1 MWGLFRGSLEL
12 VCPLCERVR
21 ELPCELEGLVL
32 IDLVLG
38 DQLREKSA
46 VHATSNV
53 VPSGYRKK
61 RARVVVE
68 ADGVVEACRFGHLLP
83 KALHARGAV
92 IEPPWRSELQ
102 NRIVTGEGSQL
113 AGVCCLVQREEDQGE
128 LALVAESIEQRLQ
141 CTDIFGARRNV
152 GALVAAKAREDLRVV
167 VAYETG
173 VNLHHQTVVET
184 HPRHLGQHLPA
195 ESLGFCRGRL
205 SLQRFGVQHLTVA
218 AV

>member
-102 NRIVTGEGSQL
+102 NRIVPGKRRELESWDAHMFLLPGDEVRQGGKGTAIVEWPDGAHYRFDGPAIWRVQTDATG
-113 AGVCCLVQREEDQGE
+113 
-128 LALVAESIEQRLQ
+128 
-141 CTDIFGARRNV
+141 
-152 GALVAAKAREDLRVV
+152 
-167 VAYETG
+167 
-173 VNLHHQTVVET
+173 
-184 HPRHLGQHLPA
+184 LGTSAPA
-195 ESLGFCRGRL
+195 SER
-205 SLQRFGVQHLTVA
+205 A
-218 AV
+218 